1 MAEMTFSRILKE
13 RGIRSILD
21 EFKEDLLLIR
31 EFFEIRYGFDSKSLS
46 RIMQTFRDYMQ
57 NEINQHAYSI
67 SDSINEFI
75 LAIKQDREK
84 SLKAGVMSNKA
95 IEIKIIYTNP
105 NDNIVQID
113 KYRDFI
119 KHLIKVFKE
128 QELMEP

>member
-1 MAEMTFSRILKE
+1 MAEMTFNRILKE

-46 RIMQTFRDYMQ
+46 RIMQIFRDYMQ

-75 LAIKQDREK
+75 LAIKQDREN
-84 SLKAGVMSNKA
+84 L
-95 IEIKIIYTNP
+95 
-105 NDNIVQID
+105 
-113 KYRDFI
+113 
-119 KHLIKVFKE
+119 
-128 QELMEP
+128 

>member
-1 MAEMTFSRILKE
+1 MAEMTFNRILKE

-46 RIMQTFRDYMQ
+46 RIMQTFRDYVQ

-75 LAIKQDREK
+75 LAIKQDREN
-84 SLKAGVMSNKA
+84 L
-95 IEIKIIYTNP
+95 
-105 NDNIVQID
+105 
-113 KYRDFI
+113 
-119 KHLIKVFKE
+119 
-128 QELMEP
+128 

>member
-57 NEINQHAYSI
+57 KEINQHAYST

-75 LAIKQDREK
+75 LAIKQDREN
-84 SLKAGVMSNKA
+84 L
-95 IEIKIIYTNP
+95 
-105 NDNIVQID
+105 
-113 KYRDFI
+113 
-119 KHLIKVFKE
+119 
-128 QELMEP
+128 

>member
-57 NEINQHAYSI
+57 KEINQQH
-67 SDSINEFI
+67 I
-75 LAIKQDREK
+75 LLLTA
-84 SLKAGVMSNKA
+84 L
-95 IEIKIIYTNP
+95 TNL
-105 NDNIVQID
+105 
-113 KYRDFI
+113 Y
-119 KHLIKVFKE
+119 
-128 QELMEP
+128 

>member
-57 NEINQHAYSI
+57 KEINQHAYSI
-67 SDSINEFI
+67 SDSITEFI
-75 LAIKQDREK
+75 SAIKQDREN
-84 SLKAGVMSNKA
+84 L
-95 IEIKIIYTNP
+95 
-105 NDNIVQID
+105 
-113 KYRDFI
+113 
-119 KHLIKVFKE
+119 
-128 QELMEP
+128 

>member
-46 RIMQTFRDYMQ
+46 RIMQTFRDYKQ

-75 LAIKQDREK
+75 LAIKQDREN
-84 SLKAGVMSNKA
+84 L
-95 IEIKIIYTNP
+95 
-105 NDNIVQID
+105 
-113 KYRDFI
+113 
-119 KHLIKVFKE
+119 
-128 QELMEP
+128 

>member
-1 MAEMTFSRILKE
+1 MAEMTFNRILKE

-46 RIMQTFRDYMQ
+46 RIIQTFRDYMQ

-75 LAIKQDREK
+75 LAIKQDREN
-84 SLKAGVMSNKA
+84 L
-95 IEIKIIYTNP
+95 
-105 NDNIVQID
+105 
-113 KYRDFI
+113 
-119 KHLIKVFKE
+119 
-128 QELMEP
+128 

>member
-1 MAEMTFSRILKE
+1 MAEMTFSWILKE

-75 LAIKQDREK
+75 LAIKQDREN
-84 SLKAGVMSNKA
+84 L
-95 IEIKIIYTNP
+95 
-105 NDNIVQID
+105 
-113 KYRDFI
+113 
-119 KHLIKVFKE
+119 
-128 QELMEP
+128 

>member
-1 MAEMTFSRILKE
+1 MVEMTFSRILKE

-21 EFKEDLLLIR
+21 EFNEDLLLIR

-75 LAIKQDREK
+75 LAIKQDREN
-84 SLKAGVMSNKA
+84 L
-95 IEIKIIYTNP
+95 
-105 NDNIVQID
+105 
-113 KYRDFI
+113 
-119 KHLIKVFKE
+119 
-128 QELMEP
+128 

>member
-46 RIMQTFRDYMQ
+46 RIMQTFKDYMQ
-57 NEINQHAYSI
+57 KEINQHAYSI

-75 LAIKQDREK
+75 LAIKQDREN
-84 SLKAGVMSNKA
+84 L
-95 IEIKIIYTNP
+95 
-105 NDNIVQID
+105 
-113 KYRDFI
+113 
-119 KHLIKVFKE
+119 
-128 QELMEP
+128 

>member
-1 MAEMTFSRILKE
+1 MAEMTFNRILKE

-75 LAIKQDREK
+75 LAIKQDREN
-84 SLKAGVMSNKA
+84 L
-95 IEIKIIYTNP
+95 
-105 NDNIVQID
+105 
-113 KYRDFI
+113 
-119 KHLIKVFKE
+119 
-128 QELMEP
+128 

>member
-1 MAEMTFSRILKE
+1 MAEMIFSRILKE

-75 LAIKQDREK
+75 LAIKQDREN
-84 SLKAGVMSNKA
+84 L
-95 IEIKIIYTNP
+95 
-105 NDNIVQID
+105 
-113 KYRDFI
+113 
-119 KHLIKVFKE
+119 
-128 QELMEP
+128 

>member
-57 NEINQHAYSI
+57 KEINQHAYSI

-75 LAIKQDREK
+75 LAIKQDREN
-84 SLKAGVMSNKA
+84 L
-95 IEIKIIYTNP
+95 
-105 NDNIVQID
+105 
-113 KYRDFI
+113 
-119 KHLIKVFKE
+119 
-128 QELMEP
+128 